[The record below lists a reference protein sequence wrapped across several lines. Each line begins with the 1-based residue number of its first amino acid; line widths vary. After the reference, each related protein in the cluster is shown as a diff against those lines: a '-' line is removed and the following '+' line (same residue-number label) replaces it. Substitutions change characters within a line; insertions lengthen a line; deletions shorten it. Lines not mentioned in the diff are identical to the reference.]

1 MADTQGIKA
10 GGAYVVLG
18 VDMSPLKKGID
29 AASGYLKALGAGIMA
44 VGVSSMAAGGL
55 LSGGLLEATNILR
68 AESVELL
75 RANQLTGIGTERL
88 AGMGYAA
95 VQLGGD
101 LEDVTHG
108 MAHMA
113 NFLREVRDGSRSAMA
128 TLDRLGISAEALLNT
143 DLESAYYRLGSATNA
158 LTNST
163 ERLIIARQILGRH
176 GVGTLGVF
184 GAGREQFQGHIDE
197 ASRRGLLPS
206 AGDTAAGVLLER
218 QWNQMLATV
227 KALMIQIGVGLVP
240 QWEFLLNLVK
250 GGAEIVTRFIRTN
263 RELVPWLDRLATG
276 LTIGGAAFVGLGT
289 GIGVASLLLRQFIPL
304 LAAGWSAVTGFISV
318 LMTLAGTLIGIA
330 VAPFQML
337 FAAFTGLAGMA
348 LSAAGSIAGAMLSMA
363 VTATT
368 AAASMAGSVAAAL
381 VSMAATAATAA
392 ASMAL
397 SIMAGIGSAIGFLI
411 STVVAAV
418 PMIGTLVGAIG
429 VASTA
434 AAFGAGPF
442 GILNAFLAG
451 LGITSAGTSG
461 LLGVLSAAVT
471 AAAVAEA
478 IGSGPTGALAA
489 ALTVL
494 GASSGVVGFILG
506 ALSPILAMLGIN
518 LGIATTGTTAYTIG
532 AFVAGMASSALA
544 VIWGG
549 LLNAAALAVT
559 AGTWLFNVAVAA
571 FNVVV
576 TIAEALTGAWAIP
589 LVLLGIALA
598 AVAAVLLAPIVL
610 GMALIGVFAQLAI
623 VAGVLAAVLMSVAV
637 PLLVAGFAL
646 LVPLLISVI
655 SLVAVLGVA
664 LLSLVVVIGG
674 IVALVA
680 SALYLA
686 WLSVGGV
693 AIVVWGAIKDAAA
706 AVWVYFKAAAAIAW
720 SLIKTAAGAV
730 WDWVT
735 NKAGAVWDWMVGIA
749 AGAWDR
755 VKSAAGAVWDWIAGV
770 ATSTWDRIVGA
781 ASSAWD
787 AISTLGRN
795 IGAIFGTIFES
806 IQVGNLSDALDVVWA
821 AIQLGWIQTVNALE
835 LAWLDFKYW
844 IDDAFTAAWNGM
856 LNAATAGWAYFMYG
870 LRAGWIEIVRYARLA
885 LHYADPTIWGDAAEQ
900 ARAQI
905 NAEADAARGSAAR
918 DRDEG
923 IAGSHRA
930 TGPDDDEV
938 ERRRQER
945 EAARGQGEEA
955 EQRAQDA
962 LDAARR
968 RRLTWQRSPV
978 PSKRSVAIGSN
989 SRWPA
994 PAIWRG
1000 GRRWPPGGRR
1010 LQSLRDRRHDR
1021 RQRRCRADRGE
1032 HADGPGA
1039 VAAAH

>member
-1 MADTQGIKA
+1 
-10 GGAYVVLG
+10 
-18 VDMSPLKKGID
+18 
-29 AASGYLKALGAGIMA
+29 
-44 VGVSSMAAGGL
+44 
-55 LSGGLLEATNILR
+55 
-68 AESVELL
+68 
-75 RANQLTGIGTERL
+75 
-88 AGMGYAA
+88 MGYAA

-532 AFVAGMASSALA
+532 AFVAGMASSAGRDLGRAAQRGGAGGNGGDLA
-544 VIWGG
+544 V
-549 LLNAAALAVT
+549 
-559 AGTWLFNVAVAA
+559 
-571 FNVVV
+571 
-576 TIAEALTGAWAIP
+576 
-589 LVLLGIALA
+589 
-598 AVAAVLLAPIVL
+598 
-610 GMALIGVFAQLAI
+610 Q
-623 VAGVLAAVLMSVAV
+623 
-637 PLLVAGFAL
+637 
-646 LVPLLISVI
+646 
-655 SLVAVLGVA
+655 
-664 LLSLVVVIGG
+664 
-674 IVALVA
+674 
-680 SALYLA
+680 
-686 WLSVGGV
+686 
-693 AIVVWGAIKDAAA
+693 
-706 AVWVYFKAAAAIAW
+706 
-720 SLIKTAAGAV
+720 
-730 WDWVT
+730 
-735 NKAGAVWDWMVGIA
+735 
-749 AGAWDR
+749 
-755 VKSAAGAVWDWIAGV
+755 
-770 ATSTWDRIVGA
+770 
-781 ASSAWD
+781 
-787 AISTLGRN
+787 
-795 IGAIFGTIFES
+795 
-806 IQVGNLSDALDVVWA
+806 
-821 AIQLGWIQTVNALE
+821 
-835 LAWLDFKYW
+835 
-844 IDDAFTAAWNGM
+844 
-856 LNAATAGWAYFMYG
+856 
-870 LRAGWIEIVRYARLA
+870 
-885 LHYADPTIWGDAAEQ
+885 
-900 ARAQI
+900 
-905 NAEADAARGSAAR
+905 
-918 DRDEG
+918 
-923 IAGSHRA
+923 
-930 TGPDDDEV
+930 
-938 ERRRQER
+938 RRR
-945 EAARGQGEEA
+945 
-955 EQRAQDA
+955 
-962 LDAARR
+962 
-968 RRLTWQRSPV
+968 
-978 PSKRSVAIGSN
+978 
-989 SRWPA
+989 
-994 PAIWRG
+994 
-1000 GRRWPPGGRR
+1000 GRVQCG
-1010 LQSLRDRRHDR
+1010 RHDR
-1021 RQRRCRADRGE
+1021 RGADRGLGDSARPARDRPGSRRRRAAG
-1032 HADGPGA
+1032 ADCARYGPDWRIRTTGDRRRGA
-1039 VAAAH
+1039 RRRPNVCGGPTAGCRVRAFSFRC